1 MGKAR
6 TMTAGARLTNKVNT
20 ADNNYGDKKNGG
32 ASTVGVILPTTGAL
46 AARVIKNPYVIA
58 PRGGLI
64 MGGAGMLHVNA
75 SRFSDGFNFKLNGI
89 FFNYF

>member
-75 SRFSDGFNFKLNGI
+75 SRFSDGFNFKLNGM
-89 FFNYF
+89 